1 MKTSRMRRPAL
12 LVALPLLAACGGRPP
27 PPATTPPARVVSL
40 APSITEI
47 VYALG
52 AGDRLVGVC
61 AQCDYP
67 AAAARLPRVGGYLVP
82 SVEAVVAARPDVVL
96 VVPSP
101 GNRDAVRAVEQAGVR
116 VVVVQDRTLADLWAS
131 MRAVGAALGLADV
144 GERLVAD
151 VQRRLEAVRE
161 RVAGLPPRRVLLV
174 VGHTPLV
181 VAGHGTLQDELVSAA
196 GGVNVAGDTGGVWP
210 QISLEL
216 VVARAPEVIVDAAMG
231 TEEGR
236 HDLFAGLATVP
247 AVRDGRV
254 VAFAGEAIFRAG
266 PRVPDA
272 ARALAAAIHPEAFGA
287 G

>member
-1 MKTSRMRRPAL
+1 MRRPTF
-12 LVALPLLAACGGRPP
+12 LVALPLLAACSGRPP

-131 MRAVGAALGLADV
+131 MRAVGAALGLADA

-151 VQRRLEAVRE
+151 VQRRLEAVRG
-161 RVAGLPPRRVLLV
+161 RVAGLPPRRVLPAS
-174 VGHTPLV
+174 PLV
-181 VAGHGTLQDELVSAA
+181 VAGRGTLQDELVSAA
-196 GGVNVAGDTGGVWP
+196 GGVNVAADIGGVWP

-236 HDLFAGLATVP
+236 HDLFGGLATVP